1 MAPVFSVVVIMGQV
15 SSDDK
20 LSQLCLAPGL
30 PLSQDLGWVISQ
42 KQNLGHSKQRCVI
55 NNNLC
60 SNFVRSEYTF
70 RTLR

>member
-1 MAPVFSVVVIMGQV
+1 MAPVFSVAVIMGQV

-42 KQNLGHSKQRCVI
+42 KQNLGHSKQRCVKK
-55 NNNLC
+55 
-60 SNFVRSEYTF
+60 
-70 RTLR
+70 